1 MSSFKSQKFA
11 VLRRASRV
19 WAIASVHG
27 EADRLKRLQ
36 SEIRERFKPGDRLVY
51 LGNVMGRGPAVHET
65 IDALLA
71 FRTAVLAQPGIFA
84 CDIAILRGRQEEMWQ
99 KLLQLQFAAEPRQ
112 VLSWMLDQGLASTLE
127 SYGGDAQE
135 GLRAASSGAV
145 HLTRWTGKLRQAMKA
160 SPGHFEVLTS
170 LRRAA
175 FTEDG
180 SLLFVNAGLDPGRP
194 LEAQKDSFWWSNQG
208 FAELSEPYY
217 GFRRV
222 VRGFDRKHPGLDLS
236 DYTATL
242 DGGAG
247 FGGPLLAACLRL
259 DGEVGELLEA

>member
-27 EADRLKRLQ
+27 EAERLKRLQ
-36 SEIRERFKPGDRLVY
+36 AAIRERFQPGDRLVY
-51 LGNVMGRGPAVHET
+51 LGNIMGRGPAVREA

-71 FRTAVLAQPGIFA
+71 FRTAVMAQPGLFA

-99 KLLQLQFAAEPRQ
+99 KLLQLQFAADPRG
-112 VLSWMLDQGLASTLE
+112 VLTWMLDQGLASTLE
-127 SYGGDAQE
+127 AYGGDAEE
-135 GLRAASSGAV
+135 GLRAAASGAV
-145 HLTRWTGKLRQAMKA
+145 HLTRWTGRLRQAMKA

-175 FTEDG
+175 FTDDR
-180 SLLFVNAGLDPGRP
+180 SLLFVNAGLDPSRP

-208 FAELSEPYY
+208 FAEMSEPYY

-222 VRGFDRKHPGLDLS
+222 VRGFDRQHPGLKLS
-236 DYTATL
+236 DHSATL
-242 DGGAG
+242 DGGSG
-247 FGGPLLAACLRL
+247 FGGPLMAACLRP
-259 DGEVGELLEA
+259 DGEVDDLLEA

>member
-11 VLRRASRV
+11 VLRRAARV

-27 EADRLKRLQ
+27 EAERLKRLQ
-36 SEIRERFKPGDRLVY
+36 AEIRERFQPGDRLVY

-71 FRTAVLAQPGIFA
+71 FRTAVLAQPGIFV

-112 VLSWMLDQGLASTLE
+112 VLTWMLDQGLASTLE
-127 SYGGDAQE
+127 AYGGDAQE

-160 SPGHFEVLTS
+160 SPGHFDVLTS

-175 FTEDG
+175 FTDDG
-180 SLLFVNAGLDPGRP
+180 CLLFVNAGLDPGRP

-208 FAELSEPYY
+208 FAEMTEPYY

-222 VRGFDRKHPGLDLS
+222 VRGFDRRHPGLDLLEHS
-236 DYTATL
+236 ATL

-247 FGGPLLAACLRL
+247 FGGPLLAACLL
-259 DGEVGELLEA
+259 PDGEVSELLEA